1 MPIQVENL
9 SHTYM
14 PGSPFSAVAI
24 HHLSLTI
31 EDGEFIGILGHTG
44 SGKTTFVQHLN
55 GLLMPTEGSVIVNG
69 VNIKEKGAA
78 LRELRKQVGLV
89 FQYPEYQLFEETV
102 AKDIAFG
109 PKNIGCSKEETE
121 ARVRWACEQVGIDYE
136 TTGKASPFELSGG
149 QMRRVAIAGVLAMRP
164 KVLILDEPTA
174 GLDPAGRRA
183 ILQMIKKLHTEN
195 NMTTIMVSH
204 NMDDI
209 ASLATRLLVMSKG
222 TLVMTGTPREVFR
235 RAEELKSIGLGVPQG
250 AELTHRL
257 IAEGFPLP
265 DDLYTLEEVRDA
277 ILALKG
283 VRRDA

>member
-14 PGSPFSAVAI
+14 PGSPFSSVAI
-24 HHLSLTI
+24 HNMTLTI

-109 PKNIGCSKEETE
+109 PKNIGCSKEEIDE
-121 ARVRWACEQVGIDYE
+121 RVRWACEQVGIDYE

-149 QMRRVAIAGVLAMRP
+149 QMRRVAIAGVVAMRP

-174 GLDPAGRRA
+174 GLDPAGRRS
-183 ILQMIKKLHTEN
+183 ILQMIGKLHKEN
-195 NMTTIMVSH
+195 DMTTIMVSH

-209 ASLATRLLVMSKG
+209 ATLATRLIVMSKG
-222 TLVMTGTPREVFR
+222 TLKMTGTPREIFKQVDT
-235 RAEELKSIGLGVPQG
+235 LKSIGLGVPQG
-250 AELTHRL
+250 AELVHRL
-257 IAEGFPLP
+257 NQDGFGLP
-265 DDLYTLEEVRDA
+265 DDLYTLQEVCEALIGRMEVGRD
-277 ILALKG
+277 
-283 VRRDA
+283 V

>member
-14 PGSPFSAVAI
+14 PGSPFSAVAV
-24 HHLSLTI
+24 HNLTLTI

-69 VNIKEKGAA
+69 VSIKEKGAA

-89 FQYPEYQLFEETV
+89 FQYPEHQLFEETV
-102 AKDIAFG
+102 IKDIAFG
-109 PKNIGCSKEETE
+109 PKNIGCTKEETE

-174 GLDPAGRRA
+174 GLDPAGRRS
-183 ILQMIKKLHTEN
+183 ILRMIRKLHTEN

-235 RAEELKSIGLGVPQG
+235 KADELKSIGLGVPQG

-283 VRRDA
+283 VNRDA

>member
-14 PGSPFSAVAI
+14 PGSPFSSVAI
-24 HHLSLTI
+24 HHMTLTI

-69 VNIKEKGAA
+69 VNIKEKGAG

-102 AKDIAFG
+102 IKDIAFG
-109 PKNIGCSKEETE
+109 PKNIGCSKEEIQE
-121 ARVRWACEQVGIDYE
+121 RVRWACGQVGIDYE

-149 QMRRVAIAGVLAMRP
+149 QMRRVAIAGVVAMRP

-174 GLDPAGRRA
+174 GLDPAGRRS
-183 ILQMIKKLHTEN
+183 ILQMIGKLHKEN
-195 NMTTIMVSH
+195 DMTTIMVSH

-209 ASLATRLLVMSKG
+209 ATLATRLIVMSKG
-222 TLVMTGTPREVFR
+222 TLKMTGTPREIFKQVDT
-235 RAEELKSIGLGVPQG
+235 LKSIGLGVPQG
-250 AELTHRL
+250 AELVHRL
-257 IAEGFPLP
+257 NQDGFGLP
-265 DDLYTLEEVRDA
+265 DDLYTLQEVCDALIGRMEVGRD
-277 ILALKG
+277 
-283 VRRDA
+283 V

>member
-1 MPIQVENL
+1 MSIQVENL

-14 PGSPFSAVAI
+14 PGSPFSSIAI

-109 PKNIGCSKEETE
+109 PKNIGCTKEEIDE
-121 ARVRWACEQVGIDYE
+121 RVRWACEQVGIDYE
-136 TTGKASPFELSGG
+136 TTGKVSPFELSGG

-183 ILQMIKKLHTEN
+183 ILSMIRKLHTEN
-195 NMTTIMVSH
+195 SMTTIMVSH

-209 ASLATRLLVMSKG
+209 STLATRLIVLSKG
-222 TLVMTGTPREVFR
+222 TLVMTGTPREIFR

-250 AELTHRL
+250 AELVHRL
-257 IAEGFPLP
+257 IAQGYNLP
-265 DDLYTLEEVRDA
+265 DDLYTLDEVCDA
-277 ILALKG
+277 LLALKG
-283 VRRDA
+283 AKRDV